1 MIAFSGSLKR
11 DITGF
16 YRTRYL
22 LPQVPSK
29 KAKLKESLLQIM
41 DDEKDCLDK
50 YLVRELPFVLEPYL
64 VALFE
69 MKLSPRVLQKENRRL
84 QQATLR
90 LEQEND
96 SLAHKL
102 IASKVALRR
111 ALDKVGGC
119 SLKKGLRGLHRMS
132 LHSSENSVLVDVIST
147 NLG

>member
-69 MKLSPRVLQKENRRL
+69 IKLSLCFTEGEPPPPAGQ
-84 QQATLR
+84 
-90 LEQEND
+90 
-96 SLAHKL
+96 
-102 IASKVALRR
+102 
-111 ALDKVGGC
+111 
-119 SLKKGLRGLHRMS
+119 
-132 LHSSENSVLVDVIST
+132 ST
-147 NLG
+147 PGAGERQPGS